1 MKGISV
7 RLLKLNILVT
17 ILGLLLSGQV
27 AQAQDIPPPNPD
39 LAINILSGQ
48 SIVFTFDTMDKY
60 RDGILGGGQST
71 FIRVSSIFDWRLDF
85 KADQIMFYGTGNPA
99 NTIPLDN
106 VGVIVVSTGTNLDD
120 GSNIINNAKF
130 LPEALPSTDVTLM
143 NVGSGTNKGG
153 GIRNSFTL
161 NWEMGTR
168 RGNMNPQRML
178 DQNLAADTY
187 TLNVILTVTA
197 VP

>member
-1 MKGISV
+1 MRIMKI
-7 RLLKLNILVT
+7 NILAAML
-17 ILGLLLSGQV
+17 ILLFSGHR

-39 LAINILSGQ
+39 LVLNILSGQ

-60 RDGILGGGQST
+60 KDGILGGGQST
-71 FIRVSSIFDWRLDF
+71 FIRIGSIYDWKLDF

-99 NTIPLDN
+99 NTIDLDN

-120 GSNIINNAKF
+120 GSNTTNNAKF
-130 LPEALPSTDVTLM
+130 LPLALSSTDVNLM
-143 NVGSGTNKGG
+143 TVGSGTNKGYA
-153 GIRNSFTL
+153 IRNSFTL

-187 TLNVILTVTA
+187 TLNVVLTLSVA
-197 VP
+197 P